1 MPMTRTDLLEILR
14 DGESSSVEFKRDDV
28 HPDKISRAMS
38 AMLNFKGGW
47 ILLGVEDDGR
57 ISGLTRTNDQA
68 GQWVM
73 NIAQNKLQPLMYPSW
88 SCVTVEDG
96 LAVGVIGVPRDAPG
110 KPYRARVGN
119 AWRTFFRAGASSR
132 EASREEE
139 GRLWQQAG
147 IVHYEKKAVPGA
159 DLGSLEQHLLANYFS
174 TILRRDPPSES
185 GEWNRVL
192 SNLGMMEGDG
202 GQQATVVGLLVF
214 GRNPNR
220 WLPQAGVTAVAF
232 PSTEKGY
239 ATIDEEVIRGPLVS
253 GVSKRGRIVEPGV
266 IDRTISFVMR
276 NVGWRAWIEGG
287 RRRRK
292 TALPSG
298 AVREAIVNAVAHRD
312 YTIEVADV
320 EVSLYPDRLEVISP
334 GQLPNGMTVENM
346 KEGMRAARN
355 GLLKDVLR
363 DYRYVEHFGMGV
375 RNRIILAMR
384 DHNGTEVDLVEDEQR
399 FTVRLWKDARD
410 GRSARGASAPSG
422 VRETSGRSG

>member
-1 MPMTRTDLLEILR
+1 M
-14 DGESSSVEFKRDDV
+14 EFKRDDV
-28 HPDKISRAMS
+28 HPDGISRAMS
-38 AMLNFKGGW
+38 AMLNARGGF

-57 ISGLTRTNDQA
+57 VSGLTRTRDQA

-73 NIAQNKLQPLMYPSW
+73 NIAQNNVHPPVAPSW
-88 SCVTVEDG
+88 SCVTVDDD
-96 LAVGVIGVPRDAPG
+96 LVVGVVEVPRDGPG
-110 KPYRARVGN
+110 KPYRARIGG
-119 AWRTFFRAGASSR
+119 AWRTFSRVGASSR

-159 DLGSLEQHLLANYFS
+159 DLGKLEQHLLANYFD
-174 TILRRDPPSES
+174 TILRRDRPSES
-185 GEWNRVL
+185 SEWSRVL
-192 SNLGMMEGDG
+192 SNLGMLEDVEGRRS
-202 GQQATVVGLLVF
+202 TVAGLLLF

-220 WLPQAGVTAVAF
+220 WLPQAGITAVAF
-232 PSTEKGY
+232 PSSEKGY

-253 GVSKRGRIVEPGV
+253 SVSTHGRVVEPGV

-276 NVGWRAWIEGG
+276 NVGRRAWIEGG
-287 RRRRK
+287 RRRRR

-320 EVSLYPDRLEVISP
+320 EVSLYVDRLEVISP
-334 GQLPNGMTVENM
+334 GRLPNGITVESM
-346 KEGMRAARN
+346 KEGRRAARN

-384 DHNGTEVDLVEDEQR
+384 EHNGTDVDLIEDGPR
-399 FTVRLWKDARD
+399 FTVRLWKDAP
-410 GRSARGASAPSG
+410 G
-422 VRETSGRSG
+422 T